1 MIDIAVQELNKY
13 YGSNHVIKGISFEIF
28 KGEKAGLIGKNGSG
42 KSTLFKVL
50 SGKEGYESGSVMKAS
65 GARIEVLEQIPVFDD
80 GCTVENVLRSAFEEL
95 FIISEEMR
103 RLEIQIQNSHE
114 ERKARQDYSPQGSCD
129 TENVTDTD
137 KLLARY
143 GRLQT
148 QYEAMGGYE
157 FESKIDRICTGMK
170 IDEGMRHQSF
180 IHLSGG
186 EQTRVNL
193 ARILLRDADI
203 LLLDEPTN
211 HLDLGSIHW
220 VEEFLKS
227 YTGTV
232 VVISHDRCFL
242 DNVVTRIIE
251 IDDGGLNFY
260 EGNYSYYAVEKERRL
275 CAQRELYE
283 QQQKKIGQLEAAAKR
298 MHEWARNADNA
309 ALHKRA
315 FNIEKRIERMDRVD
329 KPVVTKKITAEF
341 KESDFS
347 SAGFVQFKNIGK
359 SYNGNMLFHGI
370 NLDILRND
378 RIALIGVNGCGKTT
392 LIKLLTGD
400 EAPDCGDIKIENSV
414 KLAYLPQVIEFDDTE
429 ATVLDT
435 IRYALEI
442 NEEKARKILAAF
454 HFRGADV
461 LKKAGKLS
469 GGEKSRL
476 KLCILMQKDC
486 NFLVMDEPTNH
497 LDIPSREWI
506 EEAVEQFDGTILF
519 ISHDR
524 YFISKFTT
532 RVWEMEQGAITDYQ
546 GSFQEYSV
554 WKRDFAETV
563 ETLAVKNAAKS
574 LPGKSAGKSTGKSRT
589 AGLSN
594 RKQDTSAEQQKKDVN
609 QKECM
614 DIESRIMEMESKLK
628 DICNEMITAASDA
641 DRLNTLYNEKID
653 AESSI
658 ELLYS
663 RWAELNVQ

>member
-28 KGEKAGLIGKNGSG
+28 RGERAGLIGKNGSG
-42 KSTLFKVL
+42 KSTLFKVI

-65 GARIEVLEQIPVFDD
+65 EARVEVLEQIPVFDG
-80 GCTVENVLRSAFEEL
+80 GCTVENILRSAFEEL
-95 FIISEEMR
+95 FTISEEMR
-103 RLEIQIQNSHE
+103 RLEIQIQNAHD
-114 ERKARQDYSPQGSCD
+114 AA
-129 TENVTDTD
+129 D
-137 KLLARY
+137 KPLARY

-157 FESKIDRICTGMK
+157 FESRIDKVCNGMK
-170 IDEGMRHQSF
+170 IDDVMRHQLF
-180 IHLSGG
+180 ANLSGG

-220 VEEFLKS
+220 VEEFLKG

-232 VVISHDRCFL
+232 VIISHDRCFL

-251 IDDGGLNFY
+251 IDGGGLNFY
-260 EGNYSYYAVEKERRL
+260 EGNYSYYAIEKERRQS
-275 CAQRELYE
+275 AQRELYE
-283 QQQKKIGQLEAAAKR
+283 QQQKKIEQLETAAKR
-298 MHEWARNADNA
+298 MHEWAKNADNPA
-309 ALHKRA
+309 MHKRA
-315 FNIEKRIERMDRVD
+315 FAIEKRIKRMDHVD
-329 KPVVTKKITAEF
+329 KPSITKKITAEF

-347 SAGFVQFKNIGK
+347 STGFARFRNIGK
-359 SYNGNMLFHGI
+359 SYNDNMLFQGI
-370 NLDILRND
+370 NLDILRNE
-378 RIALIGVNGCGKTT
+378 RIALIGKNGCGKTT

-400 EAPDCGDIKIENSV
+400 EIADCGEIRIESSV
-414 KLAYLPQVIEFDDTE
+414 KMAYLPQVIEFENNE

-435 IRYALEI
+435 IRYVLEI
-442 NEEKARKILAAF
+442 SEEKARRMLAMF

-461 LKKAGKLS
+461 LKKTGKLS

-476 KLCILMQKDC
+476 KLCILMQEDC

-524 YFISKFTT
+524 YFINKFTT
-532 RVWEMEQGAITDYQ
+532 RVLEIEQGAITDYQ
-546 GSFQEYSV
+546 GSFQEYCV
-554 WKRDFAETV
+554 WKRDFAVVAE
-563 ETLAVKNAAKS
+563 S
-574 LPGKSAGKSTGKSRT
+574 LRGKGAEKSRS
-589 AGLSN
+589 ARLSD
-594 RKQDTSAEQQKKDVN
+594 RKPDTSAEQKKKGTHHDMN

-614 DIESRIMEMESKLK
+614 DIENKIMEMEGKLK
-628 DICNEMITAASDA
+628 DICNDMIAAASDA
-641 DRLNTLYNEKID
+641 ESLNALYNERIE
-653 AESSI
+653 AENSI

-663 RWAELNVQ
+663 RWAELTC